1 MFNLVKSMRDNISK
15 VYIGKVN
22 TCRCGCAGDYYY
34 ADGRVWDGNANDGR
48 GAYVQNDVVAQKKIK
63 TIFNRVMKCINADIM
78 GDYDL
83 ANKVSNVYISDTGI
97 HVDAG
102 SRSYGVYFD

>member
-22 TCRCGCAGDYYY
+22 TCRCGCGGEYYY
-34 ADGRVWDGNANDGR
+34 ADGRVWNGKDQLVDE
-48 GAYVQNDVVAQKKIK
+48 VLSQKKIK
-63 TIFNRVMKCINADIM
+63 TIFNRVIKCINADIS